1 MEGVRQHLESVNETY
16 FQHLQHATGFGL
28 CLITAGF
35 ACLLHGLIPS
45 MCTTTGSKAI
55 CKLHDKMVVNRVKN
69 ITDCP
74 DQPE

>member
-1 MEGVRQHLESVNETY
+1 MEGVRQHLKSVNESY
-16 FQHLQHATGFGL
+16 FQHLHHATGFGF

-55 CKLHDKMVVNRVKN
+55 CKLHDKMVVNRVN
-69 ITDCP
+69 QAADSTD
-74 DQPE
+74 QSE